1 MSMMQINLLIYSSV
15 SKRILSILTEL
26 KRKIRLFLFLLIS
39 LCSCIS
45 NELEHSL
52 IISGTNRTELE
63 KVLEHYKGKDMLKYK
78 AACYLIENMQ
88 YHFST
93 KLVESYDPLIDT
105 LAFRA
110 DSIYY
115 SLVSELP
122 DSLLSTKSLMDSLRV
137 RDTPFREMVQS
148 LVFKQPVVRT
158 EFVNDLQRLDAGFLI
173 AHIDH
178 AFLQWEQSSL
188 CRALDFETFCEYLLP
203 YRSLQYYPIAESG
216 ADLARLLSKYVTT
229 AEEVSLTTAIER
241 YNTAVSRLHWF
252 MGQYPFDDYIGM
264 KELFF
269 RGFHDCVE
277 IAHYGTVGLR
287 ACGVPVAI
295 EFNSA
300 YRSLEGRHFHCSVL
314 DSLGRSLTFSPESET
329 PVLRNKKFADDGV
342 MNIYRQTFAAQHS
355 APFFIRNRDEFVP
368 EPLNSPC
375 IVDVSAEIVNTVE
388 ISLDCR
394 IPSDNRLVYL
404 ATFSREA
411 NGLIPVTW
419 AKVNRLRKQA
429 VFKTV
434 IPDRIY
440 FPVYYQGSEPV
451 SFGNAF
457 MVRPDSTN
465 RKGYTLEEYGVNEKL
480 IEFPISLL
488 RKYPQKPTMKKVAD
502 DLVGCVVLGSND
514 AKFATC
520 DTLAILSKP
529 PVPYYQDLELNNTT
543 PYRFY
548 RIKTTDQSP
557 HANFSEVEFLTK
569 RKYGYPNITTATP
582 LPLSGLQSSIS
593 SNGALVRLLD
603 DSLNNISWKAE
614 YDKNVETA
622 PSAYPTI
629 DFKLPAAQVV
639 TCVRFVPRNA
649 NNGIEPGN
657 VYVLRS
663 WKAGRWAEEIRVKA
677 QNHQIRLKGL
687 KTNRLYW
694 LQNITKGKEEMPFVI
709 DQEGRQRFVYLD
721 SW

>member
-1 MSMMQINLLIYSSV
+1 
-15 SKRILSILTEL
+15 
-26 KRKIRLFLFLLIS
+26 
-39 LCSCIS
+39 
-45 NELEHSL
+45 
-52 IISGTNRTELE
+52 
-63 KVLEHYKGKDMLKYK
+63 
-78 AACYLIENMQ
+78 
-88 YHFST
+88 
-93 KLVESYDPLIDT
+93 
-105 LAFRA
+105 
-110 DSIYY
+110 
-115 SLVSELP
+115 
-122 DSLLSTKSLMDSLRV
+122 
-137 RDTPFREMVQS
+137 
-148 LVFKQPVVRT
+148 
-158 EFVNDLQRLDAGFLI
+158 
-173 AHIDH
+173 
-178 AFLQWEQSSL
+178 
-188 CRALDFETFCEYLLP
+188 
-203 YRSLQYYPIAESG
+203 
-216 ADLARLLSKYVTT
+216 
-229 AEEVSLTTAIER
+229 
-241 YNTAVSRLHWF
+241 
-252 MGQYPFDDYIGM
+252 
-264 KELFF
+264 
-269 RGFHDCVE
+269 
-277 IAHYGTVGLR
+277 
-287 ACGVPVAI
+287 
-295 EFNSA
+295 
-300 YRSLEGRHFHCSVL
+300 
-314 DSLGRSLTFSPESET
+314 
-329 PVLRNKKFADDGV
+329 
-342 MNIYRQTFAAQHS
+342 
-355 APFFIRNRDEFVP
+355 
-368 EPLNSPC
+368 
-375 IVDVSAEIVNTVE
+375 
-388 ISLDCR
+388 
-394 IPSDNRLVYL
+394 
-404 ATFSREA
+404 
-411 NGLIPVTW
+411 
-419 AKVNRLRKQA
+419 
-429 VFKTV
+429 
-434 IPDRIY
+434 
-440 FPVYYQGSEPV
+440 
-451 SFGNAF
+451 
-457 MVRPDSTN
+457 
-465 RKGYTLEEYGVNEKL
+465 
-480 IEFPISLL
+480 
-488 RKYPQKPTMKKVAD
+488 MKKVAD